1 MLDVGQRGIP
11 AGVPEMSI
19 KGTPNWT
26 LMETWFRSAS
36 QQDLFKDGGQ
46 GCLSWM
52 PILTGVMGAP
62 RGPFW
67 E

>member
-1 MLDVGQRGIP
+1 
-11 AGVPEMSI
+11 MSI
-19 KGTPNWT
+19 KGTLNWT
-26 LMETWFRSAS
+26 LVETWFRSAS

-52 PILTGVMGAP
+52 PILIGVMGAP
-62 RGPFW
+62 RGPLW